1 MFYLVKVLIGRA
13 IVALDRPF
21 SYYSEDET
29 ITQGMRVMVSFGSSK
44 ETIGFVIEKPQ
55 TINMTIEEYE
65 EKEEIHL
72 AKIIRKV
79 DDEPLLDD
87 DLLLLAKNI
96 ANYYQSDLIRV
107 FNSMLPPS
115 LKPKNSALN
124 KPQGK
129 FVDFI
134 FANPYN
140 SSLLSKNEAVLYT
153 KIQSSE
159 NGLRASKITAKKS
172 LESLLKK
179 NALFIQSIPVSRI
192 PEIEA
197 SEMIPFDLTIEQNKA
212 YEAIYHG
219 KEKETFLLQG
229 VTGSGKTEI
238 YIKLAESYLKEN
250 KGVLILIPEIALT
263 DHMANVFASHFKDTI
278 SILNSS
284 LGDSRKYDEYKRIL
298 SGESK
303 VVLGTRS
310 AVFAPVQD
318 LGIIIIDEEHSNS
331 YKQDNVPY
339 YDAIKVAQMRAEIQ
353 GCKVVLGSAT
363 PRVIDK
369 ARASHNLYTPIYL
382 NTRYSKNQEKEL
394 IIVDMNHSDVLD
406 AKVSSLISIPLQEE
420 INKTLARHEQVMILI
435 NRRGY
440 SPTYTCR
447 KCHTTAKCPNCNIPL
462 SLHKRDN
469 TLRCH
474 HCGYHVNSYNYRC
487 ECGGED
493 FFSLGYGTE
502 RAYEELKMLYPLAK
516 ITRLDSD
523 ISSNEVRHEVLQ
535 SFADGE
541 TDIIVGTQVIA
552 KGHDFPRV
560 TLAAMLDADSSLRLP
575 TYLANEETFDLISQF
590 VGRAGRK
597 DLKGRVLLQTYVPD
611 NQVIQLAA
619 KQDYETFYKLE
630 MEERK
635 RYQYPPYTY
644 LAQITIKAM
653 DSAYA
658 QKVGD
663 KVREYLLSA
672 IGNKRFNVYGPTAPY
687 IPHINGR
694 YYRNIL
700 IKYKSPEEAN
710 EIFRGLKTI
719 RLANKDAEI
728 LVNIDPG
735 NEGI

>member
-29 ITQGMRVMVSFGSSK
+29 ITQGMRVIVSFGSSK
-44 ETIGFVIEKPQ
+44 ETIGFVVEKPVK
-55 TINMTIEEYE
+55 IDKSLEEYE
-65 EKEEIHL
+65 KEEDMHL
-72 AKIIRKV
+72 SKIIRKV

-87 DLLLLAKNI
+87 SLLLLAKRI
-96 ANYYQSDLIRV
+96 AAYYQSDLIRV

-129 FVDFI
+129 FVDFV
-134 FANPYN
+134 FANDYDY
-140 SSLLSKNEAVLYT
+140 SLLSKNEKTLYF
-153 KIQSSE
+153 KIKENE
-159 NGLRASKITAKKS
+159 NGLRVSKITAKKS
-172 LESLLKK
+172 LENLLAKE
-179 NALFIQSIPVSRI
+179 ALHKESIPVSRI

-197 SEMIPFDLTIEQNKA
+197 KELVPFDLTKEQNQA
-212 YEAIYHG
+212 YNAIYQG

-238 YIKLAESYLKEN
+238 YIRLAETYLKEN

-310 AVFAPVQD
+310 AVFAPIKD
-318 LGIIIIDEEHSNS
+318 LGIIIIDEEHSSS

-339 YDAIKVAQMRAEIQ
+339 YDAIKVAQLRAEIE

-363 PRVIDK
+363 PRIIDK
-369 ARASHNLYTPIYL
+369 ARAEHHLYTPIYL

-406 AKVSSLISIPLQEE
+406 PKVSSLISIPLQEE
-420 INKTLARHEQVMILI
+420 INKTLSRHEQVMILI

-440 SPTYTCR
+440 APTYTCR
-447 KCHTTAKCPNCNIPL
+447 QCHSTAKCPNCNIPL
-462 SLHKRDN
+462 SFHKRDN

-474 HCGYHVNSYNYRC
+474 HCGYHINSYEYKC
-487 ECGGED
+487 ECGSKD
-493 FFSLGYGTE
+493 FSTLGYGTE
-502 RAYEELKMLYPLAK
+502 RAHEELKMLYPLAK

-560 TLAAMLDADSSLRLP
+560 TLAAMLDADGSLRLP

-619 KQDYETFYKLE
+619 KQDYEAFYQME

-653 DSAYA
+653 DSSYA

-710 EIFRGLKTI
+710 EIFRGLKTL

-728 LVNIDPG
+728 LINIDPG